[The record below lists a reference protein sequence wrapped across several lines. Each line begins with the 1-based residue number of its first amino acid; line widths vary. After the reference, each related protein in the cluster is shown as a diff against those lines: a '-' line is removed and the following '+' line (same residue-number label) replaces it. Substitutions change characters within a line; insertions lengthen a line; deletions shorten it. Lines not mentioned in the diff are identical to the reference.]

1 MKEYVRQWFEIIEKM
16 QNTNTYKLA
25 WGRGILE
32 IIAETPLEF
41 NQSKVVISLS
51 QIAQKMLKY
60 YWNQTYF
67 FSLRQGP
74 VAQEPKILP
83 IVREAIE
90 FYRDK
95 NQTMMPVWYNYG
107 STFLKNHPDFYNRVI
122 TKITR
127 ILPENVAWRF
137 LNISGIQQPLYQLNI
152 KEKQIEFS
160 FEQAVYLKEDA
171 VLLAQFIN
179 YKWAQLLEKFNKSPK
194 ISSKVSGSQEQD
206 IRRSSLADYKKI
218 LLELQPNHTPID
230 FYSDQVIELKD
241 VSVDHVIPW
250 SFVFSDD
257 LWNLVITT
265 KSFNSIKSN
274 TIPSQAAIQQL
285 NLRNQIILPLLK
297 DKPKLYATMFDAVQN
312 RYVDRFYQDLRF

>member
-1 MKEYVRQWFEIIEKM
+1 MKEYIGQWFEVIEKM

-25 WGRGILE
+25 WGRGVLE
-32 IIAETPLEF
+32 IIAETPLDF
-41 NQSKVVISLS
+41 TQHKVVISLA
-51 QIAQKMLKY
+51 QIAAKMLKY

-74 VAQEPKILP
+74 ISQEPKIIP

-90 FYRDK
+90 FYQNK
-95 NQTMMPVWYNYG
+95 NQTMIPVWYNFG
-107 STFLKNHPDFYNRVI
+107 STFLKKHPDFYNRVI

-137 LNISGIQQPLYQLNI
+137 LNIAGIQYPLYYLNVRD
-152 KEKQIEFS
+152 KQIEFS
-160 FEQAVYLKEDA
+160 YEQAANLKEDA

-179 YKWAQLLEKFNKSPK
+179 YRWAQLLEKFNRSPK

-206 IRRSSLADYKKI
+206 IRRSSLTEFKRI
-218 LLELQPNHTPID
+218 LLELQPSQNPID
-230 FYSDQVIELKD
+230 FYSNQVIEFKD

-257 LWNLVITT
+257 LWNLVITS
-265 KSFNSIKSN
+265 KSYNSVKSN
-274 TIPSQAAIQQL
+274 SVPSQTVIQQL
-285 NLRNQIILPLLK
+285 NHRNQIILPLLK
-297 DKPKLYATMFDAVQN
+297 DKPKLYSTMFDAVQN